1 MFCTKCGVELDEQ
14 DGYCRQCGT
23 ATGRPTLH
31 PRAAARLMRARFDKK
46 IAGVCGGIGKY
57 LDMDPTL
64 MRVLWL
70 LLLFALPP
78 AGLIGYIAAWIVMP
92 KEPNPYPPVM
102 TNPAATAAYNQ

>member
-1 MFCTKCGVELDEQ
+1 MFCTKCGIELDER

-23 ATGRPTLH
+23 ATGRQTLQR
-31 PRAAARLMRARFDKK
+31 PATRLMRTRLDKK
-46 IAGVCGGIGKY
+46 IAGVCGGMAKY
-57 LDMDPTL
+57 LDLDPTL

-92 KEPNPYPPVM
+92 KEPEPYPPVV
-102 TNPAATAAYNQ
+102 ATAQASTPYAG

>member
-1 MFCTKCGVELDEQ
+1 MFCTKCGVELEER
-14 DGYCRQCGT
+14 DGYCYQCGA
-23 ATGRPTLH
+23 ATGRAVPGSRVS
-31 PRAAARLMRARFDKK
+31 PRLMRTRYDKK
-46 IAGVCGGIGKY
+46 IAGVCGGMGKY

-92 KEPNPYPPVM
+92 KEPEVYPPVVAPQ
-102 TNPAATAAYNQ
+102 TSAPYPG